1 MGQSICQTVYSKIF
15 RMLNFINKK
24 MKTAV
29 VVAIAANINNE
40 KVVTTLKLR
49 HLLICAKKTS
59 LSFNKLDPMKYG
71 IK

>member
-1 MGQSICQTVYSKIF
+1 
-15 RMLNFINKK
+15 

-29 VVAIAANINNE
+29 VVAIAANINND

-49 HLLICAKKTS
+49 HLLIYAKKTS
-59 LSFNKLDPMKYG
+59 LSFNKLDQMKYG